1 MSGKMANGFFFS
13 CSAWISI
20 QSFCLCWISAR
31 IGYSCVKRGCDGCSM
46 SPYFGNISSM
56 TSSSYFWASCRRFSI
71 FILRFLWCSALVRL
85 IALSA
90 GVVLV
95 LVDTVPTLF
104 VEFEILLVPMLV
116 PLGERSIRSGN
127 VSTSLEISASL

>member
-20 QSFCLCWISAR
+20 RSFYLHWISAR
-31 IGYSCVKRGCDGCSM
+31 IGYSCAKRGCDRCSM
-46 SPYFGNISSM
+46 SPYFGSISSM
-56 TSSSYFWASCRRFSI
+56 TLSNCFWASCRRFSI
-71 FILRFLWCSALVRL
+71 FISRFLWCSALVRL
-85 IALSA
+85 MALSA

-104 VEFEILLVPMLV
+104 VEFAVLLVPVLA
-116 PLGERSIRSGN
+116 PLDEQSTRSGN
-127 VSTSLEISASL
+127 VSTSPEISASL